1 MSEPTAPSSGD
12 DEALDR
18 LEQRVQAKR
27 NDVNRYLAATY
38 KQRGRLVRVTIMNGS
53 IASALTAA
61 PALGG
66 KPLADWLTTVFQ
78 LSTPAWRILCL
89 AAMMCSLAATI
100 ATQLHK
106 SNNYEEHIARAQGL
120 RADLEALHVRVVSG
134 QLSPREAIN
143 QYLMCIEDGS
153 FLDAW
158 EHSQARSPLSNAM
171 RLDGQRS
178 V

>member
-12 DEALDR
+12 DEALET
-18 LEQRVQAKR
+18 LERRVQAKR
-27 NDVNRYLAATY
+27 DDVDRYLAAAY
-38 KQRGRLVRVTIMNGS
+38 RHRGRLVRVTIMSGS

-66 KPLADWLTTVFQ
+66 KPLADWLTAVFE

-106 SNNYEEHIARAQGL
+106 SNNL
-120 RADLEALHVRVVSG
+120 
-134 QLSPREAIN
+134 
-143 QYLMCIEDGS
+143 
-153 FLDAW
+153 
-158 EHSQARSPLSNAM
+158 
-171 RLDGQRS
+171 
-178 V
+178 

>member
-1 MSEPTAPSSGD
+1 MCEPTAPSSGD

-18 LEQRVQAKR
+18 LERRVQAKR
-27 NDVNRYLAATY
+27 DDVDRYLAAAY
-38 KQRGRLVRVTIMNGS
+38 RHRGRLVRVTIMNGS

-120 RADLEALHVRVVSG
+120 RADLEALHFRVVSG
-134 QLSPREAIN
+134 HLSQREAIN
-143 QYLMCIEDGS
+143 QYLKYIEDGA
-153 FLDAW
+153 FIDAW
-158 EHSQARSPLSNAM
+158 EHSHARSPLVKAI
-171 RLDGQRS
+171 RLGGQRS